1 LNSKVYFIGVG
12 PGDPEL
18 ITVKAL
24 KVLKQADV
32 VIYAGSLINPEIL
45 KYAKKDAKIYDS
57 AKMDREEII
66 RVMVEEV
73 KRGKIVARL
82 HPGDPH
88 IYGALK
94 EQQDALKKEGV
105 SYTVIPGVSSFLA
118 AAAALD
124 TELTLPGVS
133 QTIIITRA
141 SYRATPVPDSENLES
156 LARHKAT
163 LVIFTG
169 IQLIER
175 IVDELLKGGYPPETP
190 VGVVY
195 KASWPEQI
203 VLKGTLQNIVK
214 MVKDARIYRT
224 ALIIVGEVVEPKR
237 YELSKLYDPR
247 FTHSYRKARKVE
259 E

>member
-1 LNSKVYFIGVG
+1 LNHVYFIGVG

-24 KVLKQADV
+24 KVLKEADV

-45 KYAKKDAKIYDS
+45 KYIKSDAKIYDS

-66 RVMVEEV
+66 RVMLEEA

-94 EQQDALKKEGV
+94 EQQDALKKEGI

-124 TELTLPGVS
+124 IELTLPGVS

-141 SYRATPVPDSENLES
+141 SLRATPVPESESLAS

-169 IQLIER
+169 IHLIER
-175 IVDELLKGGYPPETP
+175 IVKELLKGGYPPETP

-203 VLKGTLQNIVK
+203 VLKGTLQNIAK
-214 MVKDARIYRT
+214 MVKEARIYRT
-224 ALIIVGEVVEPKR
+224 ALIIVGDVVEPKH
-237 YELSKLYDPR
+237 YELSKLYDPN